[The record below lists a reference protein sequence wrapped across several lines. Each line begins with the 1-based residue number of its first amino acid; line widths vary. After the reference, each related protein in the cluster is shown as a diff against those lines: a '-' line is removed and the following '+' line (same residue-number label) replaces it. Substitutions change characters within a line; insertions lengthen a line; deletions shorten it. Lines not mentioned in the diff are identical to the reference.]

1 MKIIEKI
8 RGEIKSLVFKD
19 VSNDTSLIKSGLLDS
34 ISIVDLIIF
43 IEEETGHK
51 IPENHIIEENFD
63 SIDNI
68 KSYLSKRTED

>member
-34 ISIVDLIIF
+34 ISIVDLVIF
-43 IEEETGHK
+43 IEEETGFK

>member
-8 RGEIKSLVFKD
+8 HGEIKSLVFKD

-34 ISIVDLIIF
+34 ISVVDLVIF
-43 IEEETGHK
+43 IEEETGLK